1 MFSYG
6 AIWGQDKSSIVRT
19 IKKKRAI
26 QVVVWLIIG
35 ILRSFDSLHVV
46 VYSCRQH
53 VLIFNAFSEMKRN
66 FESLKLA
73 PSLFFFFVK
82 KRNLTY
88 MWIFSCSSLF
98 KMWSHRNLHFL
109 LAFLQFAT
117 WFTLLWWHP
126 STVAHHK
133 HLTSAVKKKKNF
145 QDLLSYVQ
153 GLRWIMFN

>member
-6 AIWGQDKSSIVRT
+6 AIRGQDKSSIMRT

-26 QVVVWLIIG
+26 RVVVWLIIG

-73 PSLFFFFVK
+73 PSLFLFF
-82 KRNLTY
+82 L
-88 MWIFSCSSLF
+88 
-98 KMWSHRNLHFL
+98 
-109 LAFLQFAT
+109 
-117 WFTLLWWHP
+117 
-126 STVAHHK
+126 
-133 HLTSAVKKKKNF
+133 
-145 QDLLSYVQ
+145 
-153 GLRWIMFN
+153 

>member
-6 AIWGQDKSSIVRT
+6 AIRGQDKSSIVCT
-19 IKKKRAI
+19 IKKRATRA
-26 QVVVWLIIG
+26 VVWLIIG

-73 PSLFFFFVK
+73 PSLFFVK

-117 WFTLLWWHP
+117 WFTLFWWHP

-133 HLTSAVKKKKNF
+133 HLTSAVKKKKTS

-153 GLRWIMFN
+153 GLRWMMFN